1 MPKTGVKRKEQIE
14 NVLFTLPAVILV
26 SVTIYIPFLLSGYY
40 SLTKWNGISKNPEFI
55 GFQNFV
61 TIFTDTSSN
70 FLKSILFTTRY
81 TFVFMIVANIIALA
95 LAVALTQKFKLAN
108 LMRGVFFIPYIMSM
122 TIVGFIWKFIFS
134 QGFAKLFEMTGL
146 NWLNLSWLGN
156 PNLAFY
162 SVAFVGIWQSIG
174 FYIVLYIAGLQA
186 IPTDILEAATVD
198 GASGVRRFFSI
209 VFPMLWPSITT
220 CVFMSLTNSLKVF
233 DIILALTQG
242 GPGKATSSVTLE
254 IYREAF
260 QNNNYGLGSAE
271 SIVYFLFVLILTQ
284 VVLKAFNKRDVGL

>member
-1 MPKTGVKRKEQIE
+1 MGAKRKEQIE

-26 SVTIYIPFLLSGYY
+26 SATIYIPFILSGYY
-40 SLTKWNGISKNPEFI
+40 SLTKWNGISKQPEFI

-61 TIFTDTSSN
+61 TIFTDASSN
-70 FLKSILFTTRY
+70 FLNSILFTTKY
-81 TFVFMIVANIIALA
+81 TIVFIIFANIFALA

-108 LMRGVFFIPYIMSM
+108 VMRGVFFIPYIMSM

-134 QGFAKLFEMTGL
+134 QGFAKLFEMTGWQ
-146 NWLNLSWLGN
+146 WLNLSWLGN

-162 SVAFVGIWQSIG
+162 SVAFVGIWQSVG

-186 IPTDILEAATVD
+186 IPSDILEAATVD
-198 GASGVRRFFSI
+198 GATGLRKFFS
-209 VFPMLWPSITT
+209 VTFPMLWPSVTT

-271 SIVYFLFVLILTQ
+271 SIIYFLFVLILTQ

>member
-1 MPKTGVKRKEQIE
+1 MGAKRKEQIE

-26 SVTIYIPFLLSGYY
+26 SATIYIPFILSGYY
-40 SLTKWNGISKNPEFI
+40 SLTKWNGISKQPEFI

-61 TIFTDTSSN
+61 TIFTDASSN
-70 FLKSILFTTRY
+70 FLNSILFTTKY
-81 TFVFMIVANIIALA
+81 TVVFIIFANIFALA

-108 LMRGVFFIPYIMSM
+108 VMRGVFFIPYIMSM
-122 TIVGFIWKFIFS
+122 TIAGFFWKFIFS
-134 QGFAKLFEMTGL
+134 QGFAKLFEMTGWS
-146 NWLNLSWLGN
+146 WLNLSWLGN

-162 SVAFVGIWQSIG
+162 SVAFVGIWQSVG

-186 IPTDILEAATVD
+186 IPSDVLEAATVD
-198 GASGVRRFFSI
+198 GATGLRKFFS
-209 VFPMLWPSITT
+209 VTFPMLWPSVTT

-242 GPGKATSSVTLE
+242 GPGKATASVTLE

>member
-1 MPKTGVKRKEQIE
+1 MGAKRKEQIE

-26 SVTIYIPFLLSGYY
+26 SATIYIPFILSGYY
-40 SLTKWNGISKNPEFI
+40 SLTKWNGISKQPEFI

-61 TIFTDTSSN
+61 TIFTDASSN
-70 FLKSILFTTRY
+70 FLNSILFTTKY
-81 TFVFMIVANIIALA
+81 TIVFIIFANIFALA

-108 LMRGVFFIPYIMSM
+108 VMRGVFFIPYIMSM

-134 QGFAKLFEMTGL
+134 QGFAKLFEMTGWS
-146 NWLNLSWLGN
+146 WLNLSWLGN

-162 SVAFVGIWQSIG
+162 SVAFVGIWQSVG

-186 IPTDILEAATVD
+186 IPSDVLEAATVD
-198 GASGVRRFFSI
+198 GATGLRKFFS
-209 VFPMLWPSITT
+209 VTFPMLWPSVTT

-284 VVLKAFNKRDVGL
+284 VVLKAFNKKDVGL

>member
-1 MPKTGVKRKEQIE
+1 MGAKRKEQIE

-26 SVTIYIPFLLSGYY
+26 SATIYIPFILSGYY
-40 SLTKWNGISKNPEFI
+40 SLTKWNGISKEPEFI
-55 GFQNFV
+55 GIQNFI
-61 TIFTDTSSN
+61 TIFTDKSSN
-70 FLKSILFTTRY
+70 FLNSILFTTRY
-81 TFVFMIVANIIALA
+81 TVVFIIFANIFALA

-108 LMRGVFFIPYIMSM
+108 LMRGVFFVPYIMSM

-134 QGFAKLFEMTGL
+134 QGFAKLFEMTGWE
-146 NWLNLSWLGN
+146 WLNLSWLGN
-156 PNLAFY
+156 PKLAFY
-162 SVAFVGIWQSIG
+162 SVAFVGIWQSVG

-186 IPTDILEAATVD
+186 IPKDILEAATVD
-198 GASGVRRFFSI
+198 GASGFRRFFS
-209 VFPMLWPSITT
+209 VTFPMLWPSITT

-242 GPGKATSSVTLE
+242 GPGKATASVTLE

-271 SIVYFLFVLILTQ
+271 SIVYFVFVLILTQ

>member
-1 MPKTGVKRKEQIE
+1 MPKNGVKRKEQIE

-26 SVTIYIPFLLSGYY
+26 SVTIYIPFVLSGYY

-81 TFVFMIVANIIALA
+81 TFVFMVIANIFALA

-134 QGFAKLFEMTGL
+134 QGFAKLFEMTGW

-156 PNLAFY
+156 PDLAFY

-186 IPTDILEAATVD
+186 IPKDILEAATVD
-198 GASGVRRFFSI
+198 GASGVQRFFSI
-209 VFPMLWPSITT
+209 VFPMLWPSVTT

-242 GPGKATSSVTLE
+242 GPGKATASVTLE

-271 SIVYFLFVLILTQ
+271 SIIYFLFVLILTQ

>member
-1 MPKTGVKRKEQIE
+1 MGAKRKEQIE

-26 SVTIYIPFLLSGYY
+26 SATIYIPFILSGYY
-40 SLTKWNGISKNPEFI
+40 SLTKWNGISKQPEFI

-61 TIFTDTSSN
+61 TIFTDASSN
-70 FLKSILFTTRY
+70 FLNSILFTTKY
-81 TFVFMIVANIIALA
+81 TIVFIIFANIFALA

-108 LMRGVFFIPYIMSM
+108 VMRGVFVIPYIMSM

-134 QGFAKLFEMTGL
+134 QGFAKLFEMTGWQ
-146 NWLNLSWLGN
+146 WLNLSWLGN

-162 SVAFVGIWQSIG
+162 SVAFVGIWQSVG

-186 IPTDILEAATVD
+186 IPSDILEAATVD
-198 GASGVRRFFSI
+198 GATGLRKFFS
-209 VFPMLWPSITT
+209 VTFPMLWPSVTT

-242 GPGKATSSVTLE
+242 GPGKATASVTLE

-271 SIVYFLFVLILTQ
+271 SIIYFLFVLILTQ

>member
-1 MPKTGVKRKEQIE
+1 MGAKRKEQIE

-26 SVTIYIPFLLSGYY
+26 SATIYIPFILSGYY
-40 SLTKWNGISKNPEFI
+40 SLTKWNGISKQPEFI

-61 TIFTDTSSN
+61 TIFTDASSN
-70 FLKSILFTTRY
+70 FLNSILFTTKY
-81 TFVFMIVANIIALA
+81 TVVFIIFANIFALA

-108 LMRGVFFIPYIMSM
+108 VMRGVFFIPYIMSM

-134 QGFAKLFEMTGL
+134 QGFAKLFEMTGWS
-146 NWLNLSWLGN
+146 WLNLSWLGN

-162 SVAFVGIWQSIG
+162 SVAFVGIWQSVG

-186 IPTDILEAATVD
+186 IPSDVLEAATVD
-198 GASGVRRFFSI
+198 GATGLRKFFS
-209 VFPMLWPSITT
+209 VTFPMLWPSVTT

-242 GPGKATSSVTLE
+242 GPGKATASVTLE

>member
-1 MPKTGVKRKEQIE
+1 MGAKRKEQIE

-26 SVTIYIPFLLSGYY
+26 SATIYIPFILSGYY
-40 SLTKWNGISKNPEFI
+40 SLTKWNGISKQPEFI

-61 TIFTDTSSN
+61 TIFTDASSN
-70 FLKSILFTTRY
+70 FLNSILFTTKY
-81 TFVFMIVANIIALA
+81 TVVFIIFANIFALA

-108 LMRGVFFIPYIMSM
+108 VMRGVFFIPYIMSM
-122 TIVGFIWKFIFS
+122 TIVGFIWKF
-134 QGFAKLFEMTGL
+134 KLFEMTGWS
-146 NWLNLSWLGN
+146 WLNLSWLGN

-162 SVAFVGIWQSIG
+162 SVAFVGIWQSVG

-186 IPTDILEAATVD
+186 IPSDVLEAATVD
-198 GASGVRRFFSI
+198 GATGLRKFFS
-209 VFPMLWPSITT
+209 VTFPMLWPSVTT

>member
-1 MPKTGVKRKEQIE
+1 
-14 NVLFTLPAVILV
+14 
-26 SVTIYIPFLLSGYY
+26 
-40 SLTKWNGISKNPEFI
+40 
-55 GFQNFV
+55 
-61 TIFTDTSSN
+61 
-70 FLKSILFTTRY
+70 
-81 TFVFMIVANIIALA
+81 
-95 LAVALTQKFKLAN
+95 
-108 LMRGVFFIPYIMSM
+108 MRGVFFIPYIMSM

-134 QGFAKLFEMTGL
+134 QGFAKLFEMTGWE
-146 NWLNLSWLGN
+146 WLNLSWLGN

-162 SVAFVGIWQSIG
+162 SVCFVGIWQSVG

-186 IPTDILEAATVD
+186 ISKDILEAATVD
-198 GASGVRRFFSI
+198 GATGIRRFFSI
-209 VFPMLWPSITT
+209 TFPMLWPSVTT

-242 GPGKATSSVTLE
+242 GPGKATASVTLE

-284 VVLKAFNKRDVGL
+284 IVLKSFNKRDVGL

>member
-1 MPKTGVKRKEQIE
+1 MGAKRKEQIE
-14 NVLFTLPAVILV
+14 NVLFTLPAIILV
-26 SVTIYIPFLLSGYY
+26 SATIYIPFILSGYY
-40 SLTKWNGISKNPEFI
+40 SLTKWNGISKEPEFI
-55 GFQNFV
+55 GLQNFI
-61 TIFTDTSSN
+61 TIFTDKSSN
-70 FLKSILFTTRY
+70 FLNSIIFTTKY
-81 TFVFMIVANIIALA
+81 TVVFIIFANIFALA

-108 LMRGVFFIPYIMSM
+108 LMRGVFFVPYIMSM

-134 QGFAKLFEMTGL
+134 QGFAKLFEMTGWQ
-146 NWLNLSWLGN
+146 WLNLSWLGN

-162 SVAFVGIWQSIG
+162 SVAFVGIWQSVG

-186 IPTDILEAATVD
+186 IPSDILEAATVD
-198 GASGVRRFFSI
+198 GASGVRRFFAI
-209 VFPMLWPSITT
+209 TFPMLWPSVTT

-242 GPGKATSSVTLE
+242 GPGKATASVTLE
-254 IYREAF
+254 IYRDAF

-271 SIVYFLFVLILTQ
+271 SIVYFLFVLVLTQ

>member
-1 MPKTGVKRKEQIE
+1 MGAKRKEQIE

-26 SVTIYIPFLLSGYY
+26 SATIYIPFILSGYY
-40 SLTKWNGISKNPEFI
+40 SLTKWNGISKQPEFI

-61 TIFTDTSSN
+61 TIFTDASSN
-70 FLKSILFTTRY
+70 FLNSILFTTKY
-81 TFVFMIVANIIALA
+81 TVVFIIFANIFALA

-108 LMRGVFFIPYIMSM
+108 VMRGVFFIPYIMSM

-134 QGFAKLFEMTGL
+134 QGFAKLFEMTGWS
-146 NWLNLSWLGN
+146 WLNLSWLGN

-162 SVAFVGIWQSIG
+162 SVAFVGIWQSVG

-186 IPTDILEAATVD
+186 IPSDVLEAATVD
-198 GASGVRRFFSI
+198 GATGLRKFFS
-209 VFPMLWPSITT
+209 VTFPMLWPSVTT

>member
-1 MPKTGVKRKEQIE
+1 MGAKRKEQIE

-26 SVTIYIPFLLSGYY
+26 SATIYIPFILSGYY
-40 SLTKWNGISKNPEFI
+40 SLTKWNGISKEPEFI

-81 TFVFMIVANIIALA
+81 TFVFIIFANIFALA

-108 LMRGVFFIPYIMSM
+108 LMRGVFFVPYIMSM

-134 QGFAKLFEMTGL
+134 QGFAKLFEMTGWQ
-146 NWLNLSWLGN
+146 WLNLSWLGN
-156 PNLAFY
+156 PKLAFY
-162 SVAFVGIWQSIG
+162 SVAFVGIWQSVG

-186 IPTDILEAATVD
+186 IPSDILEAATVD
-198 GASGVRRFFSI
+198 GATGLRKFFS
-209 VFPMLWPSITT
+209 VTFPMLWPSVTT

-242 GPGKATSSVTLE
+242 GPGKATASVTLE

-271 SIVYFLFVLILTQ
+271 SIIYFLFVLILTQ

>member
-1 MPKTGVKRKEQIE
+1 MGAKRKEQIE

-26 SVTIYIPFLLSGYY
+26 SATIYIPFILSGYY
-40 SLTKWNGISKNPEFI
+40 SLTKWNGISKQPEFI

-61 TIFTDTSSN
+61 TIFTDASSN
-70 FLKSILFTTRY
+70 FLNSILFTTKY
-81 TFVFMIVANIIALA
+81 TIVFIIFANIFALA

-108 LMRGVFFIPYIMSM
+108 VMRGVFFIPYIMSM

-134 QGFAKLFEMTGL
+134 QGFAKLFEMTGWQ
-146 NWLNLSWLGN
+146 WLNLSWLGN

-162 SVAFVGIWQSIG
+162 SVAFVGIWQSVG

-186 IPTDILEAATVD
+186 IPSDILEAATVD
-198 GASGVRRFFSI
+198 GATGLRKFFS
-209 VFPMLWPSITT
+209 VTFPMLWPSVTT

-242 GPGKATSSVTLE
+242 GPGKATASVTLE
-254 IYREAF
+254 IYRDAF

-271 SIVYFLFVLILTQ
+271 SIIYFLFVLILTQ

>member
-1 MPKTGVKRKEQIE
+1 MGAKRKEQIE

-26 SVTIYIPFLLSGYY
+26 SATIYIPFILSGYY
-40 SLTKWNGISKNPEFI
+40 SLTKWNGISKQPEFI

-61 TIFTDTSSN
+61 TIFTDASSN
-70 FLKSILFTTRY
+70 FLNSILFTTKY
-81 TFVFMIVANIIALA
+81 TVVFIIFANIFALS

-108 LMRGVFFIPYIMSM
+108 VMRGVFFIPYIMSM

-134 QGFAKLFEMTGL
+134 QGFAKLFEMTGWS
-146 NWLNLSWLGN
+146 WLNLSWLGN

-162 SVAFVGIWQSIG
+162 SVAFVGIWQSVG

-186 IPTDILEAATVD
+186 IPSDVLEAATVD
-198 GASGVRRFFSI
+198 GATGLRKFFS
-209 VFPMLWPSITT
+209 VTFPMLWPSVTT

-242 GPGKATSSVTLE
+242 GPGKATASVTLE